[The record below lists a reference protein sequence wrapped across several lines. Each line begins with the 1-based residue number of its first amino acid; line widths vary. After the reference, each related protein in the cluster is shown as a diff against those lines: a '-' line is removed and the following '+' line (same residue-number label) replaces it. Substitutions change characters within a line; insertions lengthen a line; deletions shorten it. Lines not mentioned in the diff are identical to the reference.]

1 MAQRTHPHAEA
12 TYRVIPTDDGAF
24 AVEVSIPET
33 HPATV
38 SPFATEADAEAWT
51 TEHRRRV
58 QYSKPVWPMVSQLRQ
73 DELSLLGLKRIGL
86 LSAASA
92 PFAQQPGTP
101 QPPGTP
107 RSRHPTR
114 RHRRLTRIRRGRSR
128 YPGQISR
135 R

>member
-38 SPFATEADAEAWT
+38 SPFATEADAEAWI

-58 QYSKPVWPMVSQLRQ
+58 QSQNQSGRW
-73 DELSLLGLKRIGL
+73 
-86 LSAASA
+86 
-92 PFAQQPGTP
+92 F
-101 QPPGTP
+101 
-107 RSRHPTR
+107 RSSGKTN
-114 RHRRLTRIRRGRSR
+114 
-128 YPGQISR
+128 
-135 R
+135 